1 MADLNVLPLG
11 SYDILIGMDWF
22 EKHWSLINCK
32 TKTINYQDE
41 KRERQEMEGIQKA
54 LQIRPITTSQLA
66 KCIRKGFQI
75 YAIQVGFIESK
86 DKFDTFENIPVV
98 HNFSYIFPE
107 EILALPPKRDIN
119 FTIELIP
126 GVSLVS

>member
-54 LQIRPITTSQLA
+54 LQIRPITTS
-66 KCIRKGFQI
+66 
-75 YAIQVGFIESK
+75 
-86 DKFDTFENIPVV
+86 
-98 HNFSYIFPE
+98 
-107 EILALPPKRDIN
+107 
-119 FTIELIP
+119 
-126 GVSLVS
+126 